1 MSRLRVAI
9 VGGSGY
15 TGGELARL
23 LLFHP
28 QIELTQ
34 VASSSYAGRYLHSV
48 HPNLRKIC
56 SLRFCHPDDL
66 STCDLLF
73 LCLPHG
79 IASREIERYRQL
91 APRIIDL
98 SADFRLRSATLYAQ
112 WYGEPHSA
120 PQLLKEAVYGLPELH
135 REELP
140 FATLVSGTGCMATT
154 AILGLYPLYRSGL
167 VNRAIPLVVEA
178 KVGSSAAGATPGA
191 SSHHPDRSGAVR
203 SFQPTGHRHTAELIQ
218 ELGRVGGVIMGAN
231 ESISQPRGAD
241 ESAVPTIN
249 RGLHQARRG
258 RLIAPI
264 ADLSAPAGASDQQI
278 AFSATAVELVR
289 GVLVTAHVF
298 VNEAIDERTLWRLYR
313 ETYQHEPFIRLVK
326 ERNGVYRY
334 PEPKILAGSNYCDIG
349 FELDPHQQR
358 VVVIAALDNL
368 MKGAAGNAVQALN
381 CMNGWDESLGLTFPG
396 LHPV

>member
-1 MSRLRVAI
+1 MNRLRVAI
-9 VGGSGY
+9 AGGSGY
-15 TGGELARL
+15 VGGELARL

-28 QIELTQ
+28 QVELTQ
-34 VASSSYAGRYLHSV
+34 VASSSHAGHYLHSV
-48 HPNLRKIC
+48 HPNLRRQC

-66 STCDLLF
+66 TSNDILF

-79 IASREIERYRQL
+79 TSAREIERYQSI

-98 SADFRLRSATLYAQ
+98 SADFRLRSAAFYEQ
-112 WYGEPHSA
+112 WYGEVHSA
-120 PQLLKEAVYGLPELH
+120 PHLLAEAVYGLPELH

-140 FATLVSGTGCMATT
+140 GATLVSGTGCMATA
-154 AILGLYPLYRSGL
+154 AILGLAPLYQAGL
-167 VNRAIPLVVEA
+167 VNDAMPLVVEA

-218 ELGRVGGVIMGAN
+218 ELGQIIGVGRVHQARTP
-231 ESISQPRGAD
+231 EAD
-241 ESAVPTIN
+241 KSAVGTIN
-249 RGLHQARRG
+249 RPLHQNPGHSVQNR
-258 RLIAPI
+258 
-264 ADLSAPAGASDQQI
+264 DSASNGAIGHALI

-289 GVLVTAHVF
+289 GVLITAHVF
-298 VNEAIDERTLWRLYR
+298 VNELIDERALWRLYR
-313 ETYQHEPFIRLVK
+313 EAYQNEPFIRLVK

-349 FELDPHQQR
+349 FELDADQQR

-381 CMNGWDESLGLTFPG
+381 CMCGWDETLGLTFPG

>member
-15 TGGELARL
+15 TAGELVRL

-28 QIELTQ
+28 QVELTQ
-34 VASSSYAGRYLHSV
+34 VASSSHAGQYLHSI
-48 HPNLRKIC
+48 HPNLRKQTN
-56 SLRFCHPDDL
+56 LRFTHPDDL
-66 STCDLLF
+66 TSCDLLL

-79 IASREIERYRQL
+79 VAANEIERYQAL

-98 SADFRLRSATLYAQ
+98 SADFRLRSAALYHQ
-112 WYGEPHSA
+112 WYGAPHPA
-120 PQLLKEAVYGLPELH
+120 PHLLTESVYGLPELH

-140 FATLVSGTGCMATT
+140 GAALVSGTGCMATA
-154 AILGLYPLYRSGL
+154 AILGVAPLYRAGL
-167 VNRAIPLVVEA
+167 VHSALPLVVEA
-178 KVGSSAAGATPGA
+178 KVGSSAAGATPGR
-191 SSHHPDRSGAVR
+191 SSHHPERSGAVR
-203 SFQPTGHRHTAELIQ
+203 SFRPTGHRHSAELLQ
-218 ELGRVGGVIMGAN
+218 ELGQFAGEMH
-231 ESISQPRGAD
+231 QP
-241 ESAVPTIN
+241 V
-249 RGLHQARRG
+249 
-258 RLIAPI
+258 
-264 ADLSAPAGASDQQI
+264 

-298 VNEAIDERTLWRLYR
+298 VKEPLDERTLWRLYR
-313 ETYQHEPFIRLVK
+313 EAYRNEPFIRLVK
-326 ERNGVYRY
+326 ERGSVYRY

-349 FELDPHQQR
+349 FELDEAQGR

-381 CMNGWDESLGLTFPG
+381 CMYGWDETLGLTFPG

>member
-1 MSRLRVAI
+1 MNRLRAAI

-28 QIELTQ
+28 LVELTQ
-34 VASSSYAGRYLHSV
+34 VASSSHAGHYVHSM
-48 HPNLRKIC
+48 HPNLRKLC
-56 SLRFCHPDDL
+56 TLRLCRPEDL
-66 STCDLLF
+66 TSCDVLF

-79 IASREIERYRQL
+79 VSSETIEQYRHI

-98 SADFRLRSATLYAQ
+98 SADFRLRSPSLYSQ
-112 WYGEPHSA
+112 WYGTEHPL
-120 PQLLKEAVYGLPELH
+120 PELLTEAVYGLPELH
-135 REELP
+135 RGELTE
-140 FATLVSGTGCMATT
+140 ATLISGTGCMATA
-154 AILGLYPLYRSGL
+154 AILGLAPLYRAGL
-167 VNRAIPLVVEA
+167 VSSSMPLVVEA
-178 KVGSSAAGATPGA
+178 KVGSSAAGAMPGA
-191 SSHHPDRSGAVR
+191 GSHHPDRSGAVR

-218 ELGRVGGVIMGAN
+218 ELGR
-231 ESISQPRGAD
+231 ISHVVA
-241 ESAVPTIN
+241 PTN
-249 RGLHQARRG
+249 YDGTHEELR
-258 RLIAPI
+258 
-264 ADLSAPAGASDQQI
+264 QQV

-289 GVLVTAHVF
+289 GVLITAHVF
-298 VNEAIDERTLWRLYR
+298 LQEALDERTLWRVYR
-313 ETYQHEPFIRLVK
+313 EAYQHEPFIRLVK

-358 VVVIAALDNL
+358 IVVMAALDNL

-381 CMNGWDESLGLTFPG
+381 SSYGWDETLGLTFPG

>member
-28 QIELTQ
+28 EVEVTQI
-34 VASSSYAGRYLHSV
+34 ASGSQAGHYLHSA
-48 HPNLRKIC
+48 HPNLRKLTNI
-56 SLRFCHPDDL
+56 RFCHPDDL
-66 STCDLLF
+66 TSCDILC

-79 IASREIERYRQL
+79 ASAKAIERYRGL
-91 APRIIDL
+91 APRVIDL
-98 SADFRLRSATLYAQ
+98 AADFRLRSADLYQ
-112 WYGEPHSA
+112 SWYGEAHSV
-120 PQLLKEAVYGLPELH
+120 PQLLRETVYGLPELH
-135 REELP
+135 RAELRE
-140 FATLVSGTGCMATT
+140 ASLVSGTGCMATA
-154 AILGLYPLYRSGL
+154 AILGLAPLYRAGV
-167 VNRAIPLVVEA
+167 VNTTIPLVVDA

-203 SFQPTGHRHTAELIQ
+203 SFQPTGHRHSAELLQ
-218 ELGRVGGVIMGAN
+218 ELGRV
-231 ESISQPRGAD
+231 SGAD
-241 ESAVPTIN
+241 KE
-249 RGLHQARRG
+249 LE
-258 RLIAPI
+258 
-264 ADLSAPAGASDQQI
+264 QI
-278 AFSATAVELVR
+278 VAFSATSVELVR

-298 VNEAIDERTLWRLYR
+298 VSEQLDERVLWRIYR
-313 ETYQHEPFIRLVK
+313 EAYQREPFIRLVK
-326 ERNGVYRY
+326 ERGGVYRY

-349 FELDPHQQR
+349 FEYDPEQRR

-381 CMNGWDESLGLTFPG
+381 SMCGWDETLGLTFPG